1 MKLLALGLAA
11 MTLFY
16 ALILFVAHHILT
28 AHTKP
33 TKRILTFMQGR
44 APLGLVKKRKPPMED
59 VA

>member
-1 MKLLALGLAA
+1 MKLLALGLAGI
-11 MTLFY
+11 TLFY
-16 ALILFVAHHILT
+16 ALMLLVAHHILT

-33 TKRILTFMQGR
+33 TKRILTLRRGR